1 MTKNTNKKTSESEK
15 PADRI
20 NQAWISMRT
29 GLIVM
34 AVVSIGMGGLT
45 AWSAVQTQGTLK
57 GILWGLGFGAAV
69 WVVFAVALMFNRV
82 MRGK

>member
-1 MTKNTNKKTSESEK
+1 MAKKTNKNVSKEDK

-20 NQAWISMRT
+20 NEAWISMRT
-29 GLIVM
+29 GIIVM

-45 AWSAVQTQGTLK
+45 AWSAIQTQGAVK

-69 WVVFAVALMFNRV
+69 WVVFVIALLFNRV
-82 MRGK
+82 LRGK